1 MTSGVMVEEQLLLDA
16 ARVALSRAGTLAAAR
31 AALDGEPASDIWVV
45 AERAGW
51 PGLLVS
57 ERHGGAGLGTR
68 EAALVLQECGR
79 VLAAV
84 PLLGH
89 LLATFALERAADP
102 PAELLSALATGS
114 RRACIVAAQPP
125 DQRVRDWTVDGGAM
139 PRRRPAPQL
148 SSTPD
153 GVRVSGAAAFVPDAP
168 PADVFV
174 VVGTD
179 ASGGPQAVLVDRD
192 DAQVT
197 PVMRFDA
204 TRALGHVR
212 FESVPA
218 TPIELD
224 ADALEAVWFLGQQ
237 LIAAE
242 SLGAVEACLEM
253 SVAYA
258 KDRYAFARPI
268 GSFQAIKHK
277 LTEVLR
283 QQENARAVVMHAA
296 TAHADET
303 LDYRLASAA
312 ARLLAGRALEFAAH
326 ATIAVH
332 GGIGAT
338 WEHDAHL
345 YLRRAVVNRLILGGT
360 EPQADR
366 VADELLR
373 AAAAGD
379 MAAAGRP
386 GG

>member
-1 MTSGVMVEEQLLLDA
+1 MVVEEQLVLDA
-16 ARVALSRAGTLAAAR
+16 ARVALSRSGTLAAAR
-31 AALDGEPASDIWVV
+31 AALDGEPVPDLWTV

-51 PGLLVS
+51 PGLLVA
-57 ERHGGAGLGTR
+57 EGHGGAGLGAR
-68 EAALVLQECGR
+68 EASLVMQECGR

-84 PLLGH
+84 PLFGH
-89 LLATFALERAADP
+89 LLATFALEQAADP
-102 PAELLSALATGS
+102 PGELLSALASGS

-125 DQRVRDWTVDGGAM
+125 DSRGAGWTVDGGVM

-148 SSTPD
+148 RLARG
-153 GVRVSGAAAFVPDAP
+153 GVWVSGESAFVPDAP
-168 PADVFV
+168 QADVV
-174 VVGTD
+174 VLVGTEP
-179 ASGGPQAVLVDRD
+179 SGDPQAVLIDGD
-192 DAQVT
+192 DVQVT

-218 TPIELD
+218 TPLNLD
-224 ADALEAVWFLGQQ
+224 PVALESVWFLGQG

-242 SLGAVEACLEM
+242 SLGAVEACLQM
-253 SVAYA
+253 SVGYA
-258 KDRYAFARPI
+258 KNRYAFARPI

-283 QQENARAVVMHAA
+283 RQENARAVVMHAA
-296 TAHADET
+296 AALDAQAG
-303 LDYRLASAA
+303 DYRLLAAA
-312 ARLLAGRALEFAAH
+312 ARLLAGHALEFAAQ

-345 YLRRAVVNRLILGGT
+345 YMRRAVVNRLIFGGT

-366 VADELLR
+366 VAEELLR
-373 AAAAGD
+373 AVAREDLATASETAG
-379 MAAAGRP
+379 
-386 GG
+386 